1 MGVAAGARS
10 ATRGTARRCAT
21 PGPLQATPSPGRAQ
35 VRYCQA
41 MNFIA
46 GALLMYC
53 REEAAFWLLV
63 QLMFHANLRALFKEG
78 LPLLQA
84 SLLRLLLSRLRVSP
98 PGWSHAARR
107 VRAPSGQPH
116 LTSHLDEASLTL
128 RLSLGRGLS
137 RRASSSCAS

>member
-1 MGVAAGARS
+1 
-10 ATRGTARRCAT
+10 
-21 PGPLQATPSPGRAQ
+21 
-35 VRYCQA
+35 

-84 SLLRLLLSRLRVSP
+84 SLLRLRVSP
-98 PGWSHAARR
+98 PGSGYPLRAPGILSGLRVSSPGWLHGARR
-107 VRAPSGQPH
+107 VRSPSGQPH
-116 LTSHLDEASLTL
+116 LTSHLDEATLTL

>member
-1 MGVAAGARS
+1 MAAGARL

-21 PGPLQATPSPGRAQ
+21 PGPLQATRRPGRAQ

-84 SLLRLLLSRLRVSP
+84 SLLRL
-98 PGWSHAARR
+98 
-107 VRAPSGQPH
+107 
-116 LTSHLDEASLTL
+116 
-128 RLSLGRGLS
+128 RLSSPGSGYPLRAGRMPRGV
-137 RRASSSCAS
+137 

>member
-1 MGVAAGARS
+1 MH
-10 ATRGTARRCAT
+10 CML
-21 PGPLQATPSPGRAQ
+21 PGYHPYQ

-63 QLMFHANLRALFKEG
+63 QLMYHVNLRALFKEG

-84 SLLRLLLSRLRVSP
+84 SL
-98 PGWSHAARR
+98 A
-107 VRAPSGQPH
+107 
-116 LTSHLDEASLTL
+116 
-128 RLSLGRGLS
+128 
-137 RRASSSCAS
+137 